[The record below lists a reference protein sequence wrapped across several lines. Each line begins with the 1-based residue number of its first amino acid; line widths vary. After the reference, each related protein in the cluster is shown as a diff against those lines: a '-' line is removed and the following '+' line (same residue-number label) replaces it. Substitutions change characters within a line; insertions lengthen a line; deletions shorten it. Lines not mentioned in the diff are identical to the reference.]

1 MAIIMEG
8 VSKGG
13 SRQRKSLT
21 KFIQTLKVIANKR
34 PTSRS
39 PSPHEASSIDKRTK
53 SIYELQGPGVPDCN
67 VSECCVING
76 SNVTDHLMKKR
87 STVMSGD
94 CGFDNIDHLLSLNFI
109 FTETLAQSVL
119 PKGSTGVLRGEI
131 NRTLHEGLRYY
142 GHLRDSGCLT
152 FTGRVSKVVR
162 KRDDGNL
169 GPSYARCY

>member
-1 MAIIMEG
+1 
-8 VSKGG
+8 
-13 SRQRKSLT
+13 
-21 KFIQTLKVIANKR
+21 TLKVIANKR

-94 CGFDNIDHLLSLNFI
+94 CGFDNIDHL
-109 FTETLAQSVL
+109 
-119 PKGSTGVLRGEI
+119 
-131 NRTLHEGLRYY
+131 
-142 GHLRDSGCLT
+142 
-152 FTGRVSKVVR
+152 
-162 KRDDGNL
+162 
-169 GPSYARCY
+169 